1 MIQTKINNSETYQ
14 SATRAIESYF
24 ATLNQEQ
31 FDLTAKLFSER
42 GQLNPPFDTPIIG
55 QAAIANYLKQ
65 EATDMS
71 LQPVSETSQVLDNG
85 QTDVEV
91 RGKVSTSTFS
101 VGVVWNFLISENGEI
116 ELVKVNLLA
125 SLKELLHLRP
135 PGLKEITG

>member
-1 MIQTKINNSETYQ
+1 MIQTKTKDLELYQ
-14 SATRAIESYF
+14 SEVKSITTYF
-24 ATLNQEQ
+24 VTLNQEQ
-31 FDLTAKLFSER
+31 FDLSAQLFSEQ
-42 GQLNPPFDTPIIG
+42 GQLIPPFDTPLIG

-71 LQPVSETSQVLDNG
+71 LQPVTETSQVLDNG

-101 VGVVWNFLISENGEI
+101 VGVVWNFLISEDGEI
-116 ELVKVNLLA
+116 DLVKVNLLA
-125 SLKELLHLRP
+125 SLKELLHLKP

>member
-1 MIQTKINNSETYQ
+1 MIQTKTNNLTTFQ
-14 SATRAIESYF
+14 SAISSITSYF

-31 FDLTAKLFSER
+31 FDLTAQLFSEQ
-42 GQLNPPFDTPIIG
+42 GQLNPPFDTPLIG

-71 LQPVSETSQVLDNG
+71 LQPASETSQTLDNG

-101 VGVVWNFLISENGEI
+101 VGVVWNFLIAENGEI
-116 ELVKVNLLA
+116 DLVKVNLLA

-135 PGLKEITG
+135 QD